1 MDLSKAFDCLPH
13 TLLIAKLHAYGI
25 NKQSLN
31 LLRNYLQNRMQRV
44 KLGNVF
50 SEWTEISLGVPQRSI
65 LGPLLF
71 NIFINDLLMFVEK
84 TQICNFADDNTIY
97 SCGDSSETVTEW
109 LKHDLDIVINW
120 FKINELV
127 ANPSKFQFMI
137 LGGND
142 SKVPLKTSDI
152 TIAQST
158 SVKLLGITIDQHLD
172 FKLHINSLC
181 KSSSNKVK
189 CLYRI
194 RKYIDVSQAKLLF
207 NAYIMSSFNYCPINW
222 MFCSKSLNTQI
233 NKIHKRGLKAIYR
246 EEELSFD
253 QLLTIDN
260 GITVHTKNLITL
272 LVKVFKTLA
281 GLNPSFMA
289 NIFIPKHTN
298 YNLRSANLLEIPKA
312 RSITY
317 GTNSFTFQA
326 SLLWN
331 SLPDD
336 IKNET
341 SVIKFKRKLIS
352 WGRIRCTCKI
362 CK

>member
-1 MDLSKAFDCLPH
+1 
-13 TLLIAKLHAYGI
+13 
-25 NKQSLN
+25 
-31 LLRNYLQNRMQRV
+31 
-44 KLGNVF
+44 
-50 SEWTEISLGVPQRSI
+50 
-65 LGPLLF
+65 
-71 NIFINDLLMFVEK
+71 MFVEK

-120 FKINELV
+120 FKIKELV
-127 ANPSKFQFMI
+127 SNPSKFQFMI

-272 LVKVFKTLA
+272 LVEVFKTLA

-312 RSITY
+312 RSIT
-317 GTNSFTFQA
+317 
-326 SLLWN
+326 
-331 SLPDD
+331 
-336 IKNET
+336 
-341 SVIKFKRKLIS
+341 
-352 WGRIRCTCKI
+352 
-362 CK
+362 

>member
-1 MDLSKAFDCLPH
+1 
-13 TLLIAKLHAYGI
+13 
-25 NKQSLN
+25 
-31 LLRNYLQNRMQRV
+31 
-44 KLGNVF
+44 
-50 SEWTEISLGVPQRSI
+50 
-65 LGPLLF
+65 
-71 NIFINDLLMFVEK
+71 MFVEK

-222 MFCSKSLNTQI
+222 MFCSKSLNTKI
-233 NKIHKRGLKAIYR
+233 DKIHKRGLKAIYR

-260 GITVHTKNLITL
+260 
-272 LVKVFKTLA
+272 
-281 GLNPSFMA
+281 
-289 NIFIPKHTN
+289 
-298 YNLRSANLLEIPKA
+298 
-312 RSITY
+312 SITS
-317 GTNSFTFQA
+317 THKESNNSTGGSF
-326 SLLWN
+326 
-331 SLPDD
+331 
-336 IKNET
+336 
-341 SVIKFKRKLIS
+341 
-352 WGRIRCTCKI
+352 
-362 CK
+362 

>member
-1 MDLSKAFDCLPH
+1 
-13 TLLIAKLHAYGI
+13 
-25 NKQSLN
+25 
-31 LLRNYLQNRMQRV
+31 
-44 KLGNVF
+44 
-50 SEWTEISLGVPQRSI
+50 
-65 LGPLLF
+65 
-71 NIFINDLLMFVEK
+71 MFVEK

-152 TIAQST
+152 TICQST
-158 SVKLLGITIDQHLD
+158 SVKLLGITIEQHLD

-222 MFCSKSLNTQI
+222 MFCSKSLNIQI
-233 NKIHKRGLKAIYR
+233 K
-246 EEELSFD
+246 
-253 QLLTIDN
+253 
-260 GITVHTKNLITL
+260 
-272 LVKVFKTLA
+272 
-281 GLNPSFMA
+281 
-289 NIFIPKHTN
+289 
-298 YNLRSANLLEIPKA
+298 
-312 RSITY
+312 
-317 GTNSFTFQA
+317 
-326 SLLWN
+326 
-331 SLPDD
+331 
-336 IKNET
+336 
-341 SVIKFKRKLIS
+341 
-352 WGRIRCTCKI
+352 
-362 CK
+362 